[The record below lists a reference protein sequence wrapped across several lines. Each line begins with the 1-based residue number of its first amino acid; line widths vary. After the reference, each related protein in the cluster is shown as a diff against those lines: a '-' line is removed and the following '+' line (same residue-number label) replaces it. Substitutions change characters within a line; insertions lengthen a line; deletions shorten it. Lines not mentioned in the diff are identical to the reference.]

1 MAEKVIAVK
10 LDIDGGKSQKE
21 LLTIEETLTKMEK
34 DLRNISK
41 SDAAAKTAKSFEEL
55 NQIVDESAL
64 SIQDMTKAMDNYINI
79 AASAGRTSPIG
90 KDALARAGQLKDQ
103 IDGLRNEADQAS
115 KDFQGLQAAM
125 QLGQGV
131 IGAYSA
137 FQGTIAL
144 LGIENE
150 ALMETM
156 VKLQAAN
163 SVLMGVESVR
173 QVLEKESILVQKLTA
188 FWTNVN
194 TKALNIQAKAKKKDI
209 AVTGIVTAAQYA
221 WNAALMAN
229 PVVLIIAAIAALVA
243 GLATLAIAL
252 SDSGDEFDEAAVKQ
266 EAFNEAVK
274 EAQLNTVEQKVNLR
288 SLIAVAKDETASLEA
303 RQQALKELNKI
314 SPEYFNNL
322 TLENLATEEGQK
334 LIDDYVKALNDKAE
348 AEAVSAKLTE
358 LNKQKI
364 EIQNST
370 IAENMGVTETL
381 SAAWKHWIEGQDMV
395 SAVSDVA
402 NANAQERL
410 KALEQEIKAVQDLA
424 KKKEEERL
432 ANEAAEEAARKALK
446 EQEDAE
452 KKAEQER
459 KKRADERKKAREKE
473 EADAKKAEE
482 ERVQNLIASQEF
494 ADALVIEMMKDGQ
507 EKEEA
512 QRIAAYEKQIGDL
525 EKNGQLTAEISKNLE
540 TQLINDLDEIREKH
554 ETERLEKEKERI
566 QKQNDLRIELMKEG
580 VEKEI
585 EASKLALEVRLQTL
599 EEENLLT
606 QEVKKR
612 LEEQNEAELEEIRK
626 RWREKDTKAT
636 EEAEKK
642 KQEARKQGLD
652 NAAQA
657 IQGLADINTAITE
670 AQLNMAGDEEKKK
683 EQIRKKSFE
692 REKKLN
698 IAKALINGAQSI
710 AAALTVPPPAGYV
723 FAAINAATTA
733 AQIAAIS
740 SARYEGSG
748 GGASVSAPNTSGLSV
763 GEQTAETTGNANQD
777 TITDTSTLLG
787 GEEGEG
793 IPTKVFVSAVDISN
807 VQSTTEKIDTI
818 GTVGE

>member
-1 MAEKVIAVK
+1 
-10 LDIDGGKSQKE
+10 
-21 LLTIEETLTKMEK
+21 
-34 DLRNISK
+34 
-41 SDAAAKTAKSFEEL
+41 
-55 NQIVDESAL
+55 
-64 SIQDMTKAMDNYINI
+64 
-79 AASAGRTSPIG
+79 
-90 KDALARAGQLKDQ
+90 
-103 IDGLRNEADQAS
+103 
-115 KDFQGLQAAM
+115 
-125 QLGQGV
+125 
-131 IGAYSA
+131 
-137 FQGTIAL
+137 
-144 LGIENE
+144 
-150 ALMETM
+150 
-156 VKLQAAN
+156 
-163 SVLMGVESVR
+163 
-173 QVLEKESILVQKLTA
+173 
-188 FWTNVN
+188 
-194 TKALNIQAKAKKKDI
+194 
-209 AVTGIVTAAQYA
+209 
-221 WNAALMAN
+221 
-229 PVVLIIAAIAALVA
+229 
-243 GLATLAIAL
+243 
-252 SDSGDEFDEAAVKQ
+252 
-266 EAFNEAVK
+266 
-274 EAQLNTVEQKVNLR
+274 
-288 SLIAVAKDETASLEA
+288 
-303 RQQALKELNKI
+303 
-314 SPEYFNNL
+314 
-322 TLENLATEEGQK
+322 
-334 LIDDYVKALNDKAE
+334 
-348 AEAVSAKLTE
+348 
-358 LNKQKI
+358 
-364 EIQNST
+364 
-370 IAENMGVTETL
+370 MGVTETL

-585 EASKLALEVRLQTL
+585 EASKLALEVR
-599 EEENLLT
+599 
-606 QEVKKR
+606 
-612 LEEQNEAELEEIRK
+612 
-626 RWREKDTKAT
+626 
-636 EEAEKK
+636 
-642 KQEARKQGLD
+642 
-652 NAAQA
+652 
-657 IQGLADINTAITE
+657 GLADINTAITE
-670 AQLNMAGDEEKKK
+670 AQLNMAGDDEKKK

>member
-41 SDAAAKTAKSFEEL
+41 SDAATKTAKSFEEL

-115 KDFQGLQAAM
+115 KDFQGLQTAM
-125 QLGQGV
+125 QLGQAV

-150 ALMETM
+150 ALVETM

-209 AVTGIVTAAQYA
+209 AVTGIVTAAQWA
-221 WNAALMAN
+221 WNAAIAAN
-229 PVVLIIAAIAALVA
+229 PVMLIVVAIAALVA
-243 GLATLAIAL
+243 GLAALAIAL
-252 SDSGDEFDEAAVKQ
+252 SDTGEEFDEAAVKQ

-303 RQQALKELNKI
+303 RQQAIKELNKI

-334 LIDDYVKALNDKAE
+334 LLDDYVKALNDKAE
-348 AEAVSAKLTE
+348 AEALSAKLTE
-358 LNKQKI
+358 LAKQELELQNTTLKENLTWYDALDYGLYSLVGAEEALAEAEKQALANKEEKIAALQKERKAI
-364 EIQNST
+364 E
-370 IAENMGVTETL
+370 EL
-381 SAAWKHWIEGQDMV
+381 AA
-395 SAVSDVA
+395 
-402 NANAQERL
+402 
-410 KALEQEIKAVQDLA
+410 EQEA
-424 KKKEEERL
+424 ERL

-446 EQEDAE
+446 EQEEAE

-473 EADAKKAEE
+473 QADAKKAEE
-482 ERVQNLIASQEF
+482 KRIENLIASQEF

-525 EKNGQLTAEISKNLE
+525 EKNGQLT
-540 TQLINDLDEIREKH
+540 D
-554 ETERLEKEKERI
+554 
-566 QKQNDLRIELMKEG
+566 
-580 VEKEI
+580 
-585 EASKLALEVRLQTL
+585 
-599 EEENLLT
+599 
-606 QEVKKR
+606 
-612 LEEQNEAELEEIRK
+612 
-626 RWREKDTKAT
+626 
-636 EEAEKK
+636 
-642 KQEARKQGLD
+642 
-652 NAAQA
+652 
-657 IQGLADINTAITE
+657 
-670 AQLNMAGDEEKKK
+670 
-683 EQIRKKSFE
+683 
-692 REKKLN
+692 
-698 IAKALINGAQSI
+698 
-710 AAALTVPPPAGYV
+710 
-723 FAAINAATTA
+723 
-733 AQIAAIS
+733 
-740 SARYEGSG
+740 
-748 GGASVSAPNTSGLSV
+748 
-763 GEQTAETTGNANQD
+763 
-777 TITDTSTLLG
+777 
-787 GEEGEG
+787 
-793 IPTKVFVSAVDISN
+793 
-807 VQSTTEKIDTI
+807 
-818 GTVGE
+818 

>member
-1 MAEKVIAVK
+1 MAEKVISVK

-41 SDAAAKTAKSFEEL
+41 SDAAAKTAKSFNEL

-125 QLGQGV
+125 QIGQGV

-137 FQGTIAL
+137 FQGTVAL

-150 ALMETM
+150 QLMNTM

-229 PVVLIIAAIAALVA
+229 PVVLIITAIVALVA

-334 LIDDYVKALNDKAE
+334 LLDDYVRALNDKAE
-348 AEAVSAKLTE
+348 AEALSAKLTE

-364 EIQNST
+364 ELETQALSEHVGEMDK
-370 IAENMGVTETL
+370 AAAGV
-381 SAAWKHWIEGQDMV
+381 KM
-395 SAVSDVA
+395 
-402 NANAQERL
+402 
-410 KALEQEIKAVQDLA
+410 ALGDEQALVDLHAKAVEARDEKVAAIQREIDAIQDLA
-424 KKKEEERL
+424 EEQEAERL

-446 EQEDAE
+446 EQEEAE

-459 KKRADERKKAREKE
+459 KKRAADRKKQQEKDA
-473 EADAKKAEE
+473 ADAKKAEE
-482 ERVQNLIASQEF
+482 KRIENLIASQEF
-494 ADALVIEMMKDGQ
+494 ADALVLEMMKDGQ

-540 TQLINDLDEIREKH
+540 NQLLNDLDEIREKH
-554 ETERLEKEKERI
+554 EKERLEKEKERI

-606 QEVKKR
+606 QEVRKR
-612 LEEQNEAELEEIRK
+612 LEEQNEQELEEIRK

-642 KQEARKQGLD
+642 KQEARKKSLD

-670 AQLNMAGDEEKKK
+670 AQLNAAGDDEKKK
-683 EQIRKKSFE
+683 EAIRKKSFE

-710 AAALTVPPPAGYV
+710 AAALATGPPQGYV
-723 FAAINAATTA
+723 FAAINAGIMA

-740 SARYEGSG
+740 SAKYEGSG

-787 GEEGEG
+787 GDEGEG
-793 IPTKVFVSAVDISN
+793 VPTKVFVSAVDISN

>member
-1 MAEKVIAVK
+1 
-10 LDIDGGKSQKE
+10 
-21 LLTIEETLTKMEK
+21 
-34 DLRNISK
+34 
-41 SDAAAKTAKSFEEL
+41 
-55 NQIVDESAL
+55 
-64 SIQDMTKAMDNYINI
+64 
-79 AASAGRTSPIG
+79 
-90 KDALARAGQLKDQ
+90 
-103 IDGLRNEADQAS
+103 
-115 KDFQGLQAAM
+115 
-125 QLGQGV
+125 
-131 IGAYSA
+131 
-137 FQGTIAL
+137 
-144 LGIENE
+144 
-150 ALMETM
+150 METM

-209 AVTGIVTAAQYA
+209 AVTGIVTAAQWA
-221 WNAALMAN
+221 WNAAIAAN
-229 PVVLIIAAIAALVA
+229 PVMLIVVAIAALVA
-243 GLATLAIAL
+243 GLAALAIAL
-252 SDSGDEFDEAAVKQ
+252 SDTGDEFDEAAVKQ

-322 TLENLATEEGQK
+322 TLENVATEEGQK
-334 LIDDYVKALNDKAE
+334 LLDDYVRALNDKAE

-358 LNKQKI
+358 LAKQELELK
-364 EIQNST
+364 NT
-370 IAENMGVTETL
+370 TLAENL
-381 SAAWKHWIEGQDMV
+381 SWTDAIALGLDYLVDSEAAVAEAEKQATAAKEEKIAALQKERKAIEDL
-395 SAVSDVA
+395 
-402 NANAQERL
+402 L
-410 KALEQEIKAVQDLA
+410 KQQ
-424 KKKEEERL
+424 EEERL

-473 EADAKKAEE
+473 QADAKKAEE
-482 ERVQNLIASQEF
+482 ERIQNLIASQEF

-540 TQLINDLDEIREKH
+540 TQLINDLDQIREKH

-642 KQEARKQGLD
+642 KQEARKQSLD
-652 NAAQA
+652 NAATA
-657 IQGLADINTAITE
+657 IQGLATINNSITE
-670 AQLNMAGDEEKKK
+670 AQLNAAGDDEKKK

-698 IAKALINGAQSI
+698 IAMALINGAQSI
-710 AAALTVPPPAGYV
+710 AAAIATGPPQGYV
-723 FAAINAATTA
+723 FAAINAGIMA
-733 AQIAAIS
+733 AQIAAIA
-740 SARYEGSG
+740 SAKYEGSG
-748 GGASVSAPNTSGLSV
+748 GSTSVAAPNTSGLNV

-787 GEEGEG
+787 GQEGEG
-793 IPTKVFVSAVDISN
+793 VPTKVFVSAVDISN